1 MWKGIFV
8 LNIFQTCIGVNES
21 DGRLF
26 AVIPIKVRGSSL
38 VKHAATSAGSRFQVE
53 SAALVQLDRMPRMEK
68 AARHMGLEMVVE
80 IRNIVEIKE

>member
-1 MWKGIFV
+1 
-8 LNIFQTCIGVNES
+8 
-21 DGRLF
+21 
-26 AVIPIKVRGSSL
+26 